1 VSEQERLI
9 TLIPVLKRDD
19 FLSNLMRRSLADGD
33 SLGLSLAGLEP
44 KGPLISKL

>member
-1 VSEQERLI
+1 MEPDAPFSY
-9 TLIPVLKRDD
+9 
-19 FLSNLMRRSLADGD
+19 ADGD